1 MRTEKRFALPDE
13 ATLESLAE
21 LDVLGELSLSAPL
34 ASGARDVYL
43 DTTDRALLA
52 AGYCCRRRESGA
64 GILIT
69 VKTVARADDGTRGHE
84 EIELEMPAYRH
95 PVEWE
100 TGPGREL
107 ILGIAGDRDLLPL
120 VEMEVERR
128 ARVASRGEVEIG
140 MLSLD
145 SARIESGGRVLRF
158 MELEFEL
165 RPEGTER
172 DLDGVV
178 RTLSEGWNIR
188 PEQRS
193 DFERALEFLGLAE
206 TEGGLLGDRGR
217 AACARLA
224 LRRDAYGRRARALLA
239 FDAGA
244 TASEAGSRA
253 GLSARR
259 AAFWLGEYGS
269 AGMGIFPRRIRAD
282 DDSDAQAPQPGEALG
297 IEMGES
303 MTDAARKILV
313 AQFGRMLDREKGAL
327 AGKDAEELHG
337 MRVATRR
344 MLAVMQV
351 FSDYLDG
358 DGLKPFAKALKR
370 TCKALGSVRD
380 LNVFKSKTESYLDSL
395 APFRRRGMEPL
406 LAAWKEEHEARLDEM
421 RNYLEGRDY
430 SRFKERFR
438 EFLETPDARTRPTAK
453 AKAEPAAFRIRHV
466 LPALLFS
473 AYARLRAF
481 DECFAGSETP
491 LLRYHQLRIAAKRLR
506 YTLEFFIEPLGP
518 AASPLIE
525 RTRRLQDHLGNLQD
539 AVIASDILRSY
550 LRWGGWRKAPREE
563 VPPGDIV
570 VAPEIAEYFAFRQVE
585 LRELLDSFPKI
596 WADLSG
602 PDFFNRLAILVA
614 TQAWA

>member
-1 MRTEKRFALPDE
+1 MGTGTKFALPDE
-13 ATLESLAE
+13 ATLERLAE
-21 LDVLGELSLSAPL
+21 LDALGELSLSAPL
-34 ASGARDVYL
+34 ASFFRDVYL

-64 GILIT
+64 GILVT
-69 VKTVARADDGTRGHE
+69 VKTVARADGGERE
-84 EIELEMPAYRH
+84 ELELEMPAYR
-95 PVEWE
+95 PPAEWMAS
-100 TGPGREL
+100 PGREL
-107 ILGIAGDRDLLPL
+107 ILGIAGDRDLVPL
-120 VEMEVERR
+120 VELEEERR
-128 ARVASRGEVEIG
+128 ARVASREEVEIG

-145 SARIESGGRVLRF
+145 SARIEFGGRVQRF

-178 RTLSEGWNIR
+178 RTLSEGWNLR

-193 DFERALEFLGLAE
+193 NFERALEFLGLAA
-206 TEGGLLGDRGR
+206 TEEELLGDRGR

-224 LRRDAYGRRARALLA
+224 LRRDAYGRRARAMLA

-259 AAFWLGEYGS
+259 AAFWLGEYES
-269 AGMGIFPRRIRAD
+269 AGMDIFPLRIRAD
-282 DDSDAQAPQPGEALG
+282 DDSDVQAPQQGEALG
-297 IEMGES
+297 IEMGDS
-303 MTDAARKILV
+303 MTDTARKILV
-313 AQFGRMLDREKGAL
+313 AQFERMIDREKGAL

-337 MRVATRR
+337 MRVAMRR

-358 DGLKPFAKALKR
+358 DGLKSFAKALKR
-370 TCKALGSVRD
+370 ACKALGSVRD

-406 LAAWKEEHEARLDEM
+406 LAAWEEEHEARLDEM
-421 RNYLEGRDY
+421 RDYLEGRDY

-438 EFLETPDARTRPTAK
+438 EFLETPDAGTRPT
-453 AKAEPAAFRIRHV
+453 AKAEPAAFRVRHV

-481 DECFAGSETP
+481 DECFAGNETP

-550 LRWGGWRKAPREE
+550 LRWGGWRKAPRDEA
-563 VPPGDIV
+563 PPGDIV
-570 VAPEIAEYFAFRQVE
+570 VAPEIAEYFASRQVE
-585 LRELLDSFPKI
+585 LRELLDSFPKA
-596 WADLSG
+596 WADVSG